1 MRDWIALYASVLDSD
16 TWADLGSNDTRLAWV
31 VTLILAAQQEPE
43 GVFDSESKL
52 DRLLGKEGIT
62 YPTGAVADMVR
73 VGAIEVTE
81 GAVIVKGW
89 ERWQKRYRGPSDEP
103 ERKRLREQVRY
114 WKAKASDPG
123 LLPPDDDLSKPVTNL
138 RHPVIEERRVEEIR
152 VGPPYPPTQDE
163 HDALDRYYEL
173 TLLRPWGR
181 PAGRWISEM
190 VGGFGDEKVQEA
202 LSAEWAKDKDQ
213 RTFLGRVDARLS
225 RATEKVRKERAAEP
239 KAKADPDVE
248 ARQRAVL
255 SEMIGSNGGPR
266 DEGNAVQDHG
276 AGRAGDPRRLRS
288 VAPPEAAG

>member
-1 MRDWIALYASVLDSD
+1 MRDWIALYPAILDSD
-16 TWADLGSNDTRLAWV
+16 KWATLSESDRLGWVITLLLATRQK
-31 VTLILAAQQEPE
+31 TE
-43 GVFDSESKL
+43 GRFDSRIKL
-52 DRLLGKEGIT
+52 RRMLTKEGSDASVDALIDARVLEMD
-62 YPTGAVADMVR
+62 GEAVVVR
-73 VGAIEVTE
+73 
-81 GAVIVKGW
+81 GW
-89 ERWQKRYRGPSDEP
+89 DRYQKRYRGPSDDP
-103 ERKRLREQVRY
+103 DRKALREQVRY
-114 WKAKASDPG
+114 WKAKAG
-123 LLPPDDDLSKPVTNL
+123 GHPDDDLSEPVTNL

-152 VGPPYPPTQDE
+152 VGPPYPPAQDE

-181 PAGRWISEM
+181 PAGRWITEM

-239 KAKADPDVE
+239 KAKADPDIE

-266 DEGNAVQDHG
+266 DEGNALQDHG
-276 AGRAGDPRRLRS
+276 AGRTGDPRRIRS